1 MNNPKKP
8 MEFVVELAVAALE
21 GNTNPMDMDT
31 KGIGDSP
38 SDLDLP
44 PPSKPDKRHAA
55 APR

>member
-1 MNNPKKP
+1 
-8 MEFVVELAVAALE
+8 MEFALELAVASLE
-21 GNTNPMDMDT
+21 GNPNPMDMNT
-31 KGIGDSP
+31 KDIGDSP